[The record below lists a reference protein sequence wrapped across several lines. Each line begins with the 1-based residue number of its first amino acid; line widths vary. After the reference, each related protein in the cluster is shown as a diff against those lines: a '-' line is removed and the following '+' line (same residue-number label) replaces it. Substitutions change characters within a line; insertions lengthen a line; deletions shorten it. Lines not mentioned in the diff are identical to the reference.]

1 MLPVPFSPA
10 PSLLFNDDDCV
21 KDDWQSDQMIKDGDD
36 NDTVANQVGFQLLD
50 PRARPGGES
59 ALQHRSL
66 RMSFPLPSA
75 VCQNFLQPVPTV
87 NLTYTRVNP
96 LDQRHPVAKMIIDQA
111 GADAADFS
119 QASRRNLKIL
129 SASNP
134 PGKKEI
140 KVCN

>member
-1 MLPVPFSPA
+1 
-10 PSLLFNDDDCV
+10 
-21 KDDWQSDQMIKDGDD
+21 MIKDGDD

-66 RMSFPLPSA
+66 RMSFPLPAA
-75 VCQNFLQPVPTV
+75 VCQNLLQPVLTV

-96 LDQRHPVAKMIIDQA
+96 LHQRHPVAKMIIDQA
-111 GADAADFS
+111 RADAADFS